1 MDFKKN
7 KKLESFNFYKNN
19 LSIPGSPLFN
29 VLKRFGRDELIAL
42 FFSIFSTVVV
52 SLFTKNV
59 LLLSLAAPILEK
71 IGFFPGNFYDT
82 YKDYKKNNA
91 FNKSKNTGF
100 NIKSAFKNSFKS
112 LTEDVFLH
120 DPIYVFLMYVLLSIY
135 SQPIWLITFF
145 SFIMAVFLVSLI
157 EVSFVE
163 LSYFKFKRK
172 LKNKGMH
179 YTKNYEAI
187 FKINK
192 TKDIELLFKN
202 LAKQL
207 NLKNKKKFLIK
218 DIYFENKLKTYSQRK
233 SNLRLRSSNFYNN
246 KGEFVDQKNFVEIN
260 YGRSKECTNFG
271 IKYDQ
276 FRYFLITK
284 EKFKYKIKKPTL
296 SALKEKN
303 KVLYDYLEKYII
315 PKKHRISY
323 YRIVYYNSRISIN
336 LDYNSRN
343 NYCTLEIRSHKNKK
357 LLIQTM
363 QKVMLYLPVIH
374 TTYSKF
380 DIHKVTE

>member
-1 MDFKKN
+1 
-7 KKLESFNFYKNN
+7 
-19 LSIPGSPLFN
+19 
-29 VLKRFGRDELIAL
+29 
-42 FFSIFSTVVV
+42 
-52 SLFTKNV
+52 
-59 LLLSLAAPILEK
+59 
-71 IGFFPGNFYDT
+71 
-82 YKDYKKNNA
+82 
-91 FNKSKNTGF
+91 
-100 NIKSAFKNSFKS
+100 
-112 LTEDVFLH
+112 
-120 DPIYVFLMYVLLSIY
+120 
-135 SQPIWLITFF
+135 
-145 SFIMAVFLVSLI
+145 
-157 EVSFVE
+157 
-163 LSYFKFKRK
+163 
-172 LKNKGMH
+172 MH